1 MSEFE
6 ASRKRAPKVPEYQ
19 CPNIDNIISAAQEA
33 RDNIAS
39 FAEDI
44 RVACDDLRCLSRY
57 WRDEAE
63 RIADV
68 ASDLERER
76 DTLQETVD
84 DLRVEVRDLENMVAD
99 LERQLREE
107 FAKVA

>member
-6 ASRKRAPKVPEYQ
+6 SSRKRAPKVPEYQ
-19 CPNIDNIISAAQEA
+19 CPTIDNIISAAQEA
-33 RDNIAS
+33 RDNIVIYI
-39 FAEDI
+39 EDV
-44 RVACDDLRCLSRY
+44 RTACEELRESSQY
-57 WRDEAE
+57 WRGEAE

-99 LERQLREE
+99 LERQLRGE
-107 FAKVA
+107 FVKVA